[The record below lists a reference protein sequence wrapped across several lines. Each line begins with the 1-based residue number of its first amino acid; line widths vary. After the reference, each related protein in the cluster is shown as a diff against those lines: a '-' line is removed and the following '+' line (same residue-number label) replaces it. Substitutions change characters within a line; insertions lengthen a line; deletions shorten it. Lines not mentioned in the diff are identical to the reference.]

1 MTAACE
7 RCYARAVL
15 TAPRPRYVVDA
26 VDPRAPDDA
35 TWALLSEEERR
46 QVVASL
52 PAEVPWELSPP
63 EGDEHRMAREG
74 AMDALGRFF
83 RTTGRRVYLSS
94 EMGVFY
100 PGEPRF
106 SPDVL
111 AVLDTELRP
120 RRSWIVT
127 QEGRGLDFVL
137 EVHVEGDLAKDLTGN
152 VEKYARLGIGE
163 YFVFDKTHQRIHGY
177 RLPPSERGTARAG
190 RAYDRLVPQMGRWA
204 SDVLGIDLTLE
215 NGTLRL
221 MVGNAAL
228 EQSEEVIAR
237 LGGLLDAVLAK
248 TERDERERLEAL
260 ARADDLAAKL
270 AEAEQAR
277 DAERQAREAESRARE
292 AAEQRIAALE
302 EELKRRGG

>member
-1 MTAACE
+1 MW
-7 RCYARAVL
+7 
-15 TAPRPRYVVDA
+15 TAPRPRDVVDPA
-26 VDPRAPDDA
+26 DPRAPDDA
-35 TWALLSEEERR
+35 TWARLSEEERR

-52 PAEVPWELSPP
+52 PAEVPWEQLSPP

-111 AVLDTELRP
+111 AVLDTDLHP
-120 RRSWIVT
+120 RTSWVVAT
-127 QEGRGLDFVL
+127 EGRGLDFVL

-163 YFVFDKTHQRIHGY
+163 YFVFDKTRQYIHGY
-177 RLPPSERGTARAG
+177 RLPPSERRTARAG
-190 RAYDRLVPQMGRWA
+190 RAYDRIVPQMGRWT

-215 NGTLRL
+215 GDNLRF
-221 MVGNAAL
+221 MVGNGRL
-228 EQSEEVIAR
+228 ERSEEVIAR
-237 LGGLLDAVLAK
+237 LGGLLDSVLAK
-248 TERDERERLEAL
+248 TEHEERDRLEAL
-260 ARADDLAAKL
+260 ARAEDLAARL
-270 AEAEQAR
+270 AEAEQ
-277 DAERQAREAESRARE
+277 EREAERLARE
-292 AAEQRIAALE
+292 TAERERDAAKQQLAALE
-302 EELKRRGG
+302 AELKRRGG